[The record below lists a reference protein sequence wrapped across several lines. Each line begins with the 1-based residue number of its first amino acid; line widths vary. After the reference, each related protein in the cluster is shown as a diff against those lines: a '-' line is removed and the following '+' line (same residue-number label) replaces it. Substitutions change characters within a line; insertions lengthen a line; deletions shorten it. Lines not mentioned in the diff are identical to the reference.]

1 MEEALEQTF
10 DINPVEIVS
19 DIRTENGLVIS
30 RASNGDSARSAA
42 AKIYRDAPAPAS
54 CALAL
59 AESGVAALLINAN
72 QELDGIEMKC
82 NSNAP
87 QIVRTKHAKSCRA
100 SDCSLHLSGVS
111 THLMIARMLLPRLCV
126 FCFVCQRAV
135 CATLHLLRDPW
146 RVGSAL

>member
-100 SDCSLHLSGVS
+100 SDCSLSGVS